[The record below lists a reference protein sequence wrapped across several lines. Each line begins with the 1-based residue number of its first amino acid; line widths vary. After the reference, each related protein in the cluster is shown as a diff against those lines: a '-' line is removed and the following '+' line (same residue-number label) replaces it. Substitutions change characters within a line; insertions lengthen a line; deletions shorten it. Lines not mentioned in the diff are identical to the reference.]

1 MTHHIHSGYLL
12 IADISGFTS
21 FIAGTELDHSQAIVR
36 QVLERLVNSLTPVMR
51 LAEVEGD
58 AVFVFAP
65 DTEMTRGELVAELVE
80 SAYAAFRDQQRTM
93 VHNATCPCRACR
105 HIGDLDLKFIIHH
118 GDFVLQDLAGKV
130 GPVGTA
136 VNLAHR
142 LLKNRLATETGWTA
156 YALYTSEAAGLI
168 GLSTEGMHAG
178 VESYEHLGAIGTW
191 GMDLHSR
198 YDELCSRRHVLVSP
212 DEAHAEVIRVFD
224 APPPAVWDWLADTDK
239 RTQWMLG
246 SDWISDTRPEGRT
259 GPQASNHCATYSAIE
274 YVLDWRPFEY
284 YTVRVTSRGIDAL
297 MTVELTPS
305 DRKTRLAWRVKLEL
319 PFPGWLLR
327 RIARL
332 LVRRRMRLDES
343 FDEMERLMGV
353 DRPVKEAGAAKS

>member
-1 MTHHIHSGYLL
+1 VTQHIHRGYLL

-21 FIAGTELDHSQAIVR
+21 FIAGTELDHGQAIVR
-36 QVLERLVNSLTPVMR
+36 QVLERLVNSLTPVMK

-58 AVFVFAP
+58 AVFVYAP
-65 DTEMTRGELVAELVE
+65 DAEMTRGELVAELVE

-105 HIGDLDLKFIIHH
+105 HIGDLDLKFIVHH
-118 GDFVLQDLAGKV
+118 GDFVLQDLAGKI

-136 VNLAHR
+136 VNLTHR
-142 LLKNRLATETGWTA
+142 LLKNGLSAETGWTA
-156 YALYTSEAAGLI
+156 YALYTNEAAGLV
-168 GLSTEGMHAG
+168 GFSTEAMRAG
-178 VESYEHLGAIGTW
+178 VESYEHLGTIRTW
-191 GMDLHSR
+191 GIDLHSR
-198 YDELCSRRHVLVSP
+198 YDQLCDRRRIHVSA
-212 DEAHAEVIRVFD
+212 EQAHAEVIREFA
-224 APPPAVWDWLADTDK
+224 APPPALWDWLADTRK

-274 YVLDWRPFEY
+274 HVLDWRPFEY

-305 DRKTRLAWRVKLEL
+305 ERGTRLAWRVKVEL
-319 PFPGWLLR
+319 PLPGWLLG
-327 RIARL
+327 RIAWL
-332 LVRRRMRLDES
+332 LVRRRMRLEEG
-343 FDEMERLMGV
+343 FDEMERLMDV
-353 DRPVKEAGAAKS
+353 NRLPRHAGTAGS